1 MTVPLKARTLIADDH
16 ALMRAGMKAVLQA
29 QPDFDVVAEAADGVE
44 AVRAA
49 LDHDL
54 HLAVL
59 DVSMPRMTGIHATVE
74 ILRYRPAMKVLILT
88 MHESEQL
95 FYDALR
101 AGASGYVIKSAAGQ
115 DLVEAAR
122 AALRGELF
130 LNSDV
135 LRDVAATYLEAL
147 QRGEKRPPH
156 ALTDREL
163 EVLKLLAEGHNN
175 NQIGQ
180 TLVISPKTVARH
192 RSKILAKLGMH
203 DRVQLTRYA
212 IRRGLIEP

>member
-16 ALMRAGMKAVLQA
+16 ALMREGMKAVLQA

-59 DVSMPRMTGIHATVE
+59 DVSMPRMTGIHATAE
-74 ILRYRPAMKVLILT
+74 ILRYRPATKVLILT

-95 FYDALR
+95 FYDALH

-135 LRDVAATYLEAL
+135 LRGLAATYLDAL
-147 QRGEKRPPH
+147 QRGEERPPH

-163 EVLKLLAEGHNN
+163 EVLKLIAEGHTND
-175 NQIGQ
+175 QIGQ
-180 TLVISPKTVARH
+180 ALVISPKTVARH